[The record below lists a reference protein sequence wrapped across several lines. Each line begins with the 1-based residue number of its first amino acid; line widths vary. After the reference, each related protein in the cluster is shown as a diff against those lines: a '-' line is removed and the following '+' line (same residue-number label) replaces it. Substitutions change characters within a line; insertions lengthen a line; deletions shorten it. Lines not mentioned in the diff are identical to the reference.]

1 MPTDPARRL
10 ERAVVALT
18 TQVRR
23 IADAMPTP
31 TDDAPTT
38 GDDRSPEPFGYE
50 HRDTLG
56 ILLSRMGRGVLLT
69 DERPL
74 LREHVEHLL
83 ADRDRLGAALDRVQ
97 AFADRLDADADRI
110 AAGTVHPVAAHI
122 RAALGR
128 SAAGQVDDSSH
139 SPAAVVHPG
148 TEQQASSTGDV
159 DEPTATVEALARGLA
174 GAAHI
179 NGRSAPWDDLTPPE
193 QDRFRVEARR
203 AHTPPADT
211 TEER

>member
-10 ERAVVALT
+10 ERAVVDLT

-23 IADAMPTP
+23 IADTMTTP

-56 ILLSRMGRGVLLT
+56 ILLSRMSRGVLLT

-83 ADRDRLGAALDRVQ
+83 ADRDRLDAALDR
-97 AFADRLDADADRI
+97 
-110 AAGTVHPVAAHI
+110 P
-122 RAALGR
+122 
-128 SAAGQVDDSSH
+128 AAGQVDDSSH
-139 SPAAVVHPG
+139 TRAAAV
-148 TEQQASSTGDV
+148 ED
-159 DEPTATVEALARGLA
+159 LARGLA

-193 QDRFRVEARR
+193 RARFRVEARR